1 MNKEYLKSI
10 IDCVSGIE
18 CKHETQQIAK
28 YELIEHVEDLQDRI
42 NKAINVFEE
51 CKMLFPHEFSW
62 EEQVDNVLEILKGD
76 SNDNEQ

>member
-28 YELIEHVEDLQDRI
+28 YELIEYVEDLQQRIDR
-42 NKAINVFEE
+42 AFEIAKE
-51 CKMLFPHEFSW
+51 NWGKCMYCESIG
-62 EEQVDNVLEILKGD
+62 EILGGK
-76 SNDNEQ
+76 E